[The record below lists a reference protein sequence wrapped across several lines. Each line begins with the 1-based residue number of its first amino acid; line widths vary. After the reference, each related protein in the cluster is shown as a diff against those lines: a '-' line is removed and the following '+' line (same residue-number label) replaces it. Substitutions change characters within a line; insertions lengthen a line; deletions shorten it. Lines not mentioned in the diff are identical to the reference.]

1 MNYSSNGEM
10 IMEYKTFD
18 FPTTADGIHTVELKF
33 CELMNKYRSNPN
45 TLDPAELDFMD
56 WANNVISAQ

>member
-1 MNYSSNGEM
+1 M